1 MLWAGEWEEE
11 TFEMHQNI
19 LFFLARLE
27 KLLPESNLLKPK
39 RPRGRE
45 VPNSNPSHPV
55 PPKREQLRSTG
66 EVHNP
71 ATQAHRN

>member
-1 MLWAGEWEEE
+1 MLLAGEWEEE
-11 TFEMHQNI
+11 WEEEMHQNI

-45 VPNSNPSHPV
+45 VPNSS
-55 PPKREQLRSTG
+55 PP
-66 EVHNP
+66 
-71 ATQAHRN
+71 